1 MNVDFDFDTL
11 YKNERKSLK
20 EIFDTISQH
29 IKTGDIINKLTGKTK
44 SIILNYI
51 LQTIKM

>member
-20 EIFDTISQH
+20 EIFDTINQH
-29 IKTGDIINKLTGKTK
+29 IETKDIINKLTENEKYYINYTLR
-44 SIILNYI
+44 IIKI
-51 LQTIKM
+51 L